1 MVTRNISVTAD
12 KSFWGENLK
21 VGLKNSVES
30 IVTENDT
37 ALKVGSGSLKVLATP
52 KMIALME
59 KSAADL
65 LEKLLPEEFT
75 SVGISLNVRHTAPTP
90 IGLKI
95 FAEAIIKEIDGR
107 KIIFEVF
114 AMDEHEEIGCGTRE
128 RFIVDR
134 KKFQSKADSKI

>member
-1 MVTRNISVTAD
+1 MQ
-12 KSFWGENLK
+12 FENLK

-30 IVTENDT
+30 TVTENDT
-37 ALKVGSGSLKVLATP
+37 AFKIGSGSLRVLATP

-65 LEKLLPEEFT
+65 LERILPDEFT
-75 SVGISLNVRHTAPTP
+75 SVGISLNVRHISPTP

-95 FAEAIIKEIDGR
+95 FAEAVIIEIDDR
-107 KIIFEVF
+107 KIIFEVS
-114 AMDEHEEIGCGTRE
+114 ASDEHEKIGYGVHE

-134 KKFQSKADSKI
+134 KKFFAKAEKKSEKIF

>member
-1 MVTRNISVTAD
+1 MN
-12 KSFWGENLK
+12 FENLK

-30 IVTENDT
+30 VVTENDT

-65 LEKLLPEEFT
+65 VEKILPEEFT
-75 SVGISLNVRHTAPTP
+75 SVGISLNVQHIAPTP
-90 IGLKI
+90 VGLKI
-95 FAEAIIKEIDGR
+95 FAEAEIISVEGR
-107 KIIFEVF
+107 KIIFTVSAKDEV
-114 AMDEHEEIGCGTRE
+114 EEIGRGTHE

-134 KKFQSKADSKI
+134 KKFFAKAEKKL

>member
-1 MVTRNISVTAD
+1 MQ
-12 KSFWGENLK
+12 FENLK

-30 IVTENDT
+30 VVTENDT

-59 KSAADL
+59 KAAADL
-65 LEKLLPEEFT
+65 VEKLLPEEFT
-75 SVGISLNVRHTAPTP
+75 SVGISLNVRHIAPTP

-114 AMDEHEEIGCGTRE
+114 AKDEHEEIGCGTHE

>member
-1 MVTRNISVTAD
+1 MN
-12 KSFWGENLK
+12 FENLK

-30 IVTENDT
+30 VVTENDT

-65 LEKLLPEEFT
+65 VEKILPEEFT
-75 SVGISLNVRHTAPTP
+75 SVGISLNVQHIAPTP
-90 IGLKI
+90 AGLKI
-95 FAEAIIKEIDGR
+95 FTEAEIISVEGR
-107 KIIFEVF
+107 KIIFTVSAKDEV
-114 AMDEHEEIGCGTRE
+114 EEIGRGTHE

-134 KKFQSKADSKI
+134 KKFFAKAEKKL